1 VKPLLSTVR
10 QGFTLIEVLVALV
23 IVAVGVAAVLGALT
37 SAASSTIYM
46 RDKTF
51 AHWIALNRI
60 TELRLAGVPTANGKV
75 DGALDYADRRWQWQ
89 QEIAPLA
96 GIAGLQ
102 QVIVRVR
109 AVAGTE
115 KSATPAAITDQT
127 NWMVEDSGF
136 LGAQITISAPQPFWE
151 P

>member
-1 VKPLLSTVR
+1 MKLRSRAAL

-23 IVAVGVAAVLGALT
+23 IVAVAVAAVLGALT

-51 AHWIALNRI
+51 AHWIASNRI
-60 TELRLAGVPTANGKV
+60 TELRLTGVTTANGKQ
-75 DGALDYADRRWQWQ
+75 DGLLEYADRRWQWQ
-89 QEIAPLA
+89 QDIAPLK
-96 GIAGLQ
+96 GVAGLQ
-102 QVIVRVR
+102 QIVVRVR
-109 AVAGTE
+109 AVGTG
-115 KSATPAAITDQT
+115 KSAAPAEITDKT